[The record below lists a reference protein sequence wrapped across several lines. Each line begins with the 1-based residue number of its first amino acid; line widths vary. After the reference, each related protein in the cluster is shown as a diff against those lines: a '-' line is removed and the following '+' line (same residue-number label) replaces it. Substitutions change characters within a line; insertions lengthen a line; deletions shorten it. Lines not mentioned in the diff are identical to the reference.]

1 MPAPRRTEPRFVLQT
16 AGLARASGRLFGVE
30 LAPLIERASSEI
42 AAADNLDALAEVE
55 RSFVGKKGEL
65 VGLKKTLGG
74 LEPDER
80 KAAGQALNEAMSH
93 VAATVQARRTVLSAS
108 AEAEQLASERLDL
121 TEVMTDVRRGHA
133 HLVTQAR
140 DRLED
145 VFVGMGFTVAE
156 GPEVESAWY
165 NFEALNIPEWHPARG
180 SFDTIFVD
188 LGEPEEVMLRSHTS
202 PVQIRTMENQK
213 PPIYIVA
220 PGRTFRTDTADATHL
235 PAFNQ
240 IEGLVVDRGI
250 GLGDLAGTIE
260 SFVGAFFGHEVKT
273 RLRPSYF
280 PFTEPSAE
288 FDISTPS
295 GDWLELGGCGV
306 VHPNVLAN
314 CGIDPDEWQGFAF
327 GFGIDRLAVM
337 RYQLDDIRELVN
349 NDVRFLN
356 QF

>member
-1 MPAPRRTEPRFVLQT
+1 MLDELQPLVAEAEAKL
-16 AGLARASGRLFGVE
+16 AGASTPE
-30 LAPLIERASSEI
+30 EI
-42 AAADNLDALAEVE
+42 KEIDAEYL
-55 RSFVGKKGEL
+55 GKKSALTAAKRRLGEL
-65 VGLKKTLGG
+65 D
-74 LEPDER
+74 PSER
-80 KAAGQALNEAMSH
+80 KAAGQGINEIRQRIEVLVEASRRQ
-93 VAATVQARRTVLSAS
+93 VAADARA
-108 AEAEQLASERLDL
+108 AQYEAERLDL
-121 TEVMTDVRRGHA
+121 TETRDELRRGHF

-145 VFVGMGFTVAE
+145 VFVGMGYTIAE

-202 PVQIRTMENQK
+202 PVQIRTMENQD

-220 PGRTFRTDTADATHL
+220 PGRTFRADTADATHL

-250 GLGDLAGTIE
+250 TMGDLAGTMQE
-260 SFVGAFFGHEVKT
+260 FVHTFFGGEVHS

-288 FDISTPS
+288 FDISLPD
-295 GDWLELGGCGV
+295 GGWLELGGCGM
-306 VHPNVLAN
+306 VHPNVLRN
-314 CGIDPDEWQGFAF
+314 CGIDPEEWQGFAF

-337 RYQLDDIRELVN
+337 RYELDDIRELVN
-349 NDVRFLN
+349 HDVRFLS

>member
-1 MPAPRRTEPRFVLQT
+1 M
-16 AGLARASGRLFGVE
+16 SN
-30 LAPLIERASSEI
+30 
-42 AAADNLDALAEVE
+42 AADLTADLDALVADAVERLADASDLDALAALDAELL
-55 RSFVGKKGEL
+55 GKKSA
-65 VGLKKTLGG
+65 VIAAKKQLGG
-74 LEPDER
+74 LDPDDR
-80 KAAGQALNEAMSH
+80 KVAGQAINAARTSLEAA
-93 VAATVQARRTVLSAS
+93 VAAARERLA
-108 AEAEQLASERLDL
+108 AGARAAQYEAERLDL
-121 TEVMTDVRRGHA
+121 SEKLGEIRRGSL
-133 HLVTQAR
+133 HLNTQAR

-145 VFVGMGFTVAE
+145 VFVGMGFTIAE
-156 GPEVESAWY
+156 GPEVETAWY

-180 SFDTIFVD
+180 SFDTIFVN

-202 PVQIRTMENQK
+202 PVQIRTMENQE

-250 GLGDLAGTIE
+250 TLGDLSGTMDE
-260 SFVGAFFGHEVKT
+260 FVRAFFGGEVKT

-288 FDISTPS
+288 FDISRPDGS
-295 GDWLELGGCGV
+295 WLELGGCGM
-306 VHPNVLAN
+306 VHPNVLRN

-337 RYQLDDIRELVN
+337 RYELDDIRELVN
-349 NDVRFLN
+349 NDVRFLR

>member
-1 MPAPRRTEPRFVLQT
+1 MEIAAIVDDAT
-16 AGLARASGRLFGVE
+16 AQIDSAADLEALAE
-30 LAPLIERASSEI
+30 IERA
-42 AAADNLDALAEVE
+42 
-55 RSFVGKKGEL
+55 FVGKKGAL
-65 VGLKKTLGG
+65 TAKKKSLGA
-74 LEPDER
+74 LAPEER
-80 KAAGQALNEAMSH
+80 KAAGQALNQALSSVSEAISAQRE
-93 VAATVQARRTVLSAS
+93 VLGAA
-108 AEAEQLASERLDL
+108 AEAAQLQDERLDL
-121 TEVMTDVRRGHA
+121 TEVMHEVRRGHA

-188 LGEPEEVMLRSHTS
+188 LGQPEEVMLRSHTS

-240 IEGLVVDRGI
+240 IEGLVIDKGI

-260 SFVGAFFGHEVKT
+260 SFVGAFFGHDVKT

-288 FDISTPS
+288 FDISTPD
-295 GDWLELGGCGV
+295 GGWLELGGCGV
-306 VHPNVLAN
+306 VHPNVLSN
-314 CGIDPDEWQGFAF
+314 CGIDPNEWQGFAF

-349 NDVRFLN
+349 NDVRFLQ

>member
-1 MPAPRRTEPRFVLQT
+1 M
-16 AGLARASGRLFGVE
+16 E
-30 LAPLIERASSEI
+30 LDALVERATTEI
-42 AAADNLDALAEVE
+42 AAASDLDALAEVE
-55 RSFVGKKGEL
+55 RAFVGKKGEL
-65 VGLKKTLGG
+65 VELKKTLGQ

-80 KAAGQALNEAMSH
+80 KAAGQALNEAMSS
-93 VAATVQARRTVLSAS
+93 VAGVVNERRTVLAAA
-108 AEAEQLASERLDL
+108 AEAKQLASERLDL
-121 TEVMTDVRRGHA
+121 TEVMDEVRRGHL

-188 LGEPEEVMLRSHTS
+188 LGEPETTMLRSHTS
-202 PVQIRTMENQK
+202 PVQVRTMENQK

-240 IEGLVVDRGI
+240 IEGLVIDKGI

-260 SFVGAFFGHEVKT
+260 SFVGAFFGHEVTT

-306 VHPNVLAN
+306 VQPKVLENA
-314 CGIDPDEWQGFAF
+314 GIDPEEWQGFAF

-349 NDVRFLN
+349 NDVRFLS

>member
-1 MPAPRRTEPRFVLQT
+1 M
-16 AGLARASGRLFGVE
+16 SN
-30 LAPLIERASSEI
+30 
-42 AAADNLDALAEVE
+42 AADLTADLDALVADAVE
-55 RSFVGKKGEL
+55 RLAHATDLDAMAARDAEHHGKKPAATAA
-65 VGLKKTLGG
+65 KKQLGG
-74 LEPDER
+74 LDPDDR
-80 KAAGQALNEAMSH
+80 KVAGQATNTARKSLEAA
-93 VAATVQARRTVLSAS
+93 VAAARERLA
-108 AEAEQLASERLDL
+108 AGARAAQYEAERLDL
-121 TEVMTDVRRGHA
+121 SEKLGEIRRGSL
-133 HLVTQAR
+133 HLNTQAR

-145 VFVGMGFTVAE
+145 VFVGMGFTIAE
-156 GPEVESAWY
+156 GPEVETAWY

-180 SFDTIFVD
+180 SFDTIFVN

-202 PVQIRTMENQK
+202 PVQIRTMENQE

-250 GLGDLAGTIE
+250 TLGDLSGTMDE
-260 SFVGAFFGHEVKT
+260 FVRAFFGGEVKT

-288 FDISTPS
+288 FDISRPDGS
-295 GDWLELGGCGV
+295 WLELGGCGM
-306 VHPNVLAN
+306 VHPNVLRN
-314 CGIDPDEWQGFAF
+314 CGIDPEEWQGFAF

-337 RYQLDDIRELVN
+337 RYELDDIRELVN
-349 NDVRFLN
+349 NDVRFLR

>member
-1 MPAPRRTEPRFVLQT
+1 MIDDVRQATSDAIT
-16 AGLARASGRLFGVE
+16 ALEAITDLDGLAAFETATLGKK
-30 LAPLIERASSEI
+30 APL
-42 AAADNLDALAEVE
+42 
-55 RSFVGKKGEL
+55 
-65 VGLKKTLGG
+65 TLMKRQLGQ
-74 LEPDER
+74 LEPEDR
-80 KAAGQALNEAMSH
+80 KAAGQALNAARQEVEAAIGGVREALSTTAR
-93 VAATVQARRTVLSAS
+93 AAVL
-108 AEAEQLASERLDL
+108 EAERLDL
-121 TEVMTDVRRGHA
+121 TELRDEIRRGSL

-145 VFVGMGFTVAE
+145 VFVGMGYTIAE

-202 PVQIRTMENQK
+202 PVQVRTMENTE

-250 GLGDLAGTIE
+250 TLGDLHGTIQE
-260 SFVGAFFGHEVKT
+260 FVGAFFGKEVKT

-288 FDISTPS
+288 FDISRADGS
-295 GDWLELGGCGV
+295 WLELGGCGM
-306 VHPNVLAN
+306 VHPNVLRN
-314 CGIDPDEWQGFAF
+314 CGIDPEEWQGFAF

-337 RYQLDDIRELVN
+337 RYELDDIRELVN
-349 NDVRFLN
+349 SDTRFLQ

>member
-1 MPAPRRTEPRFVLQT
+1 ML
-16 AGLARASGRLFGVE
+16 GVE
-30 LAPLIERASSEI
+30 LASLVERASTEI
-42 AAADNLDALAEVE
+42 SAASDLETLAEVE
-55 RSFVGKKGEL
+55 RTFVGKKGEL
-65 VGLKKTLGG
+65 VALKKTLGG
-74 LEPDER
+74 LEPEER
-80 KAAGQALNEAMSH
+80 KAAGQALNEAMGQ
-93 VAATVQARRTVLSAS
+93 VAGQVNERRSVLAAS
-108 AEAEQLASERLDL
+108 AEAAQLAGERLDL
-121 TEVMTDVRRGHA
+121 TEVMSDMQRGHA

-180 SFDTIFVD
+180 SFDTIFVE
-188 LGEPEEVMLRSHTS
+188 LGEPEQVMLRSHTS
-202 PVQIRTMENQK
+202 PVQIRTMETEK
-213 PPIYIVA
+213 PPIYVVA

-240 IEGLVVDRGI
+240 IEGLVVDRGV

-288 FDISTPS
+288 FDISTPD
-295 GDWLELGGCGV
+295 GGWLELGGCGV

-314 CGIDPDEWQGFAF
+314 CGIDPEEFQGFAF

-349 NDVRFLN
+349 NDVRFLR

>member
-1 MPAPRRTEPRFVLQT
+1 M
-16 AGLARASGRLFGVE
+16 SN
-30 LAPLIERASSEI
+30 
-42 AAADNLDALAEVE
+42 AAALTADLDALVADAAERLAAARDLDALAALDAE
-55 RSFVGKKGEL
+55 FLGKKS
-65 VGLKKTLGG
+65 VVTAAKKRLGG
-74 LEPDER
+74 LDPDNR
-80 KAAGQALNEAMSH
+80 KAAGQAINAARTSLEA
-93 VAATVQARRTVLSAS
+93 AIADARERLAAS
-108 AEAEQLASERLDL
+108 ARAIQYEAERLDL
-121 TEVMTDVRRGHA
+121 SEKHGEIRRGSL
-133 HLVTQAR
+133 HLNTQAR

-145 VFVGMGFTVAE
+145 VFVGMGFTIAE
-156 GPEVESAWY
+156 GPEVETAWY

-202 PVQIRTMENQK
+202 PVQIRTMENQE

-250 GLGDLAGTIE
+250 TLGDLSGTMDE
-260 SFVGAFFGHEVKT
+260 FVRAFFGSEVKT

-288 FDISTPS
+288 FDISRPDGS
-295 GDWLELGGCGV
+295 WLELGGCGM
-306 VHPNVLAN
+306 VHPNVLRN
-314 CGIDPDEWQGFAF
+314 CGIDPEEWQGFAF

-337 RYQLDDIRELVN
+337 RYGLDDIRELVN
-349 NDVRFLN
+349 NDVRFLR

>member
-1 MPAPRRTEPRFVLQT
+1 MIQ
-16 AGLARASGRLFGVE
+16 E
-30 LAPLIERASSEI
+30 LEQHAAEASSRLADVADLDTL
-42 AAADNLDALAEVE
+42 AALDAEFL
-55 RSFVGKKGEL
+55 GKKSAL
-65 VGLKKTLGG
+65 TAAKKQLGG
-74 LEPDER
+74 LDPEER
-80 KAAGQALNEAMSH
+80 KAAGRAVNEIRNRIENEIADTRARLT
-93 VAATVQARRTVLSAS
+93 AAARAVQL
-108 AEAEQLASERLDL
+108 EAERLDL
-121 TEVMTDVRRGHA
+121 TELRDEIRRGSM

-145 VFVGMGFTVAE
+145 VFVGMGFTIAE
-156 GPEVESAWY
+156 GPEVETAWY

-202 PVQIRTMENQK
+202 PVQIRTMENTE

-240 IEGLVVDRGI
+240 IEGLVIDRGI
-250 GLGDLAGTIE
+250 SLGDLSGTIDE
-260 SFVGAFFGHEVKT
+260 FVRAFFGTEVKT

-288 FDISTPS
+288 FDISRPDGS
-295 GDWLELGGCGV
+295 WLELGGCGV
-306 VHPNVLAN
+306 VHPNVLRN
-314 CGIDPDEWQGFAF
+314 CGIDPEVWQGFAF

-349 NDVRFLN
+349 NDVRFLR